1 MASTLLS
8 PMVDYY
14 NDEEE
19 LDSVDDDDD
28 RSFRGRDSEEDT
40 EDASE
45 TDLAKH
51 DEDDYVEIKE
61 QMYQDKLASL
71 KMQLTQLQEG
81 TLQEYQKRMKKLDQQ
96 YKERVRNA
104 GKKMTE
110 QVERNYIKEKKAA
123 VKEFDDKKV
132 EILVP
137 VGIPMAESGFG
148 VSSMSPWPHPA
159 WCQ

>member
-19 LDSVDDDDD
+19 LDSVDEDDD
-28 RSFRGRDSEEDT
+28 RSFRGIDSEEDT

-51 DEDDYVEIKE
+51 NEDDYVEIKE
-61 QMYQDKLASL
+61 QA
-71 KMQLTQLQEG
+71 LQPCSWR

-96 YKERVRNA
+96 YKERLRNA
-104 GKKMTE
+104 DLFLQLETE
-110 QVERNYIKEKKAA
+110 QVERNHIKEKKAA

-132 EILVP
+132 ELKENLIADIWVQIMILL
-137 VGIPMAESGFG
+137 
-148 VSSMSPWPHPA
+148 
-159 WCQ
+159 